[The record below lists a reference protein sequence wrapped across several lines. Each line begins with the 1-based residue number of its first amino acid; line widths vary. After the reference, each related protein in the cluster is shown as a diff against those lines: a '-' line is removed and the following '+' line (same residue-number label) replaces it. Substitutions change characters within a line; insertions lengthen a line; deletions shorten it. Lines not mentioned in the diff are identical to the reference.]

1 MERRA
6 RPRREFRRSRRADE
20 RVSLLGAD
28 VDLTRP
34 EEVLHHIARSIEEGR
49 PFVVANHNSHSLYL
63 LRRDPEFARFYA
75 EADLTVIS
83 RETSH
88 EEIVEEVLGRIADHV
103 MPPDTDAAPP
113 AQPSSEPAE

>member
-34 EEVLHHIARSIEEGR
+34 EEVLHHIARSIEAMNAAI
-49 PFVVANHNSHSLYL
+49 VA
-63 LRRDPEFARFYA
+63 RATGAR
-75 EADLTVIS
+75 E
-83 RETSH
+83 
-88 EEIVEEVLGRIADHV
+88 
-103 MPPDTDAAPP
+103 
-113 AQPSSEPAE
+113 